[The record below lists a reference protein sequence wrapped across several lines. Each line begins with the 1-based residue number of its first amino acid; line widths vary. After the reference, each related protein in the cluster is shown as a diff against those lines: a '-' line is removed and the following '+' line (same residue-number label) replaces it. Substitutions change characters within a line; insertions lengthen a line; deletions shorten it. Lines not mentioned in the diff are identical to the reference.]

1 MSPDEKN
8 AAAAQ
13 LVKVAATLSYSGPLP
28 PPEALQRYD
37 QIFPGAADRI
47 IKMAESQHEH
57 RQKLEKTV
65 VESNSFS
72 QKVGLILGFVV
83 AMTAIVGGIWLAHE
97 GKSGS
102 GVTAIIAA
110 LAALVGVFV
119 YGKIEQRRELAEKAK
134 AFSPPGQSG
143 E

>member
-1 MSPDEKN
+1 LSSN
-8 AAAAQ
+8 A
-13 LVKVAATLSYSGPLP
+13 
-28 PPEALQRYD
+28 
-37 QIFPGAADRI
+37 
-47 IKMAESQHEH
+47 
-57 RQKLEKTV
+57 
-65 VESNSFS
+65 FS

-83 AMTAIVGGIWLAHE
+83 AMTAIAGGIWLAHE

-110 LAALVGVFV
+110 LVALVGVFV

-134 AFSPPGQSG
+134 AFSPSGQSG

>member
-8 AAAAQ
+8 AAAQ

-37 QIFPGAADRI
+37 QILPGSANRI

-57 RQKLEKTV
+57 RQKPEKTV
-65 VESNSFS
+65 VESNAFS

-83 AMTAIVGGIWLAHE
+83 AMTAIVGGIWLAGE

-134 AFSPPGQSG
+134 AFSPPEQSD

>member
-8 AAAAQ
+8 AAAQ

-28 PPEALQRYD
+28 PPEALQKYD
-37 QIFPGAADRI
+37 QILPGAADRI
-47 IKMAESQHEH
+47 IRMAESQHEH

-65 VESNSFS
+65 VESNAFS

-83 AMTAIVGGIWLAHE
+83 AMTAIVGGIWLARE
-97 GKSGS
+97 GKSWS

-134 AFSPPGQSG
+134 AFPPRGQ
-143 E
+143 

>member
-1 MSPDEKN
+1 
-8 AAAAQ
+8 
-13 LVKVAATLSYSGPLP
+13 
-28 PPEALQRYD
+28 
-37 QIFPGAADRI
+37 
-47 IKMAESQHEH
+47 MAESQHEH
-57 RQKLEKTV
+57 RQNLEKTV
-65 VESNSFS
+65 VESNAFS

-83 AMTAIVGGIWLAHE
+83 AMTAIAGGIWLALE
-97 GKSGS
+97 GKSVS

-134 AFSPPGQSG
+134 ALSSPEQSG

>member
-8 AAAAQ
+8 SAAAQ

-37 QIFPGAADRI
+37 QILPGAANRI

-65 VESNSFS
+65 VESNAFS

-83 AMTAIVGGIWLAHE
+83 AMTAIVGG
-97 GKSGS
+97 SGS
-102 GVTAIIAA
+102 LAKVRAGV
-110 LAALVGVFV
+110 V
-119 YGKIEQRRELAEKAK
+119 
-134 AFSPPGQSG
+134 
-143 E
+143 